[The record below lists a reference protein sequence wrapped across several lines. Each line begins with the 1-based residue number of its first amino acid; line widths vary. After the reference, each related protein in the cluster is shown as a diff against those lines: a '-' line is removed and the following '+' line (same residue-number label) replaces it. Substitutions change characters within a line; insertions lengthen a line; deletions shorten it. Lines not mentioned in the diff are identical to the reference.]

1 MKYHSFNDLNLNDLE
16 VAFKVNENFDKL
28 LYIYQDIET
37 TKLCSTCI
45 KGKYINAQNV
55 TIFMIIP

>member
-28 LYIYQDIET
+28 LYISRYR
-37 TKLCSTCI
+37 
-45 KGKYINAQNV
+45 NN
-55 TIFMIIP
+55 